1 MNRFTAL
8 FSVLIMALMLV
19 VNTMDAGQC
28 QATTKKGAQCKRSA
42 ASGSSY
48 CWQHGGRESTSPAK
62 PATEQAKPDATKET
76 TVEKQSTKETSSGQC
91 QATTK
96 KGKQCSRKAKNGGSY
111 CWQHGG

>member
-1 MNRFTAL
+1 MLKSILA
-8 FSVLIMALMLV
+8 VLITAILLAAPL
-19 VNTMDAGQC
+19 DAGQC
-28 QATTKKGAQCKRSA
+28 AATTKKGKQCKRSA
-42 ASGSSY
+42 ASGSAY
-48 CWQHGGRESTSPAK
+48 CWQHGGKESTSAPK

-76 TVEKQSTKETSSGQC
+76 SVEKQSTKETTSGQC